1 MVKILI
7 SCAEFRKFTGIPW
20 DSRPKLLHLPL
31 MLETLGVYLFPK
43 RIMAV
48 SFFKKKTPWHQL
60 TRMESKFKW
69 GAIHFQF
76 PQVLQPPPPG
86 AINLKVIDGP
96 VEALSIRVMLTTAQ
110 ENLQFLGRTENAQ
123 VVPLDVHDWC
133 DHGDTKEVG
142 LKLAQENILVEKC
155 MSISVERTK
164 YVEVLYLQSQRRFT
178 WQLTPTFSYPS
189 VLIPGC
195 LGMGI
200 TTVQYSEYSLYTST
214 LPCNYCIR

>member
-1 MVKILI
+1 
-7 SCAEFRKFTGIPW
+7 
-20 DSRPKLLHLPL
+20 
-31 MLETLGVYLFPK
+31 
-43 RIMAV
+43 
-48 SFFKKKTPWHQL
+48 
-60 TRMESKFKW
+60 MESKFKW

-123 VVPLDVHDWC
+123 VVSLDVHDWC

-142 LKLAQENILVEKC
+142 LKLAQENILVEKS

-178 WQLTPTFSYPS
+178 WQLTPIFSYPS